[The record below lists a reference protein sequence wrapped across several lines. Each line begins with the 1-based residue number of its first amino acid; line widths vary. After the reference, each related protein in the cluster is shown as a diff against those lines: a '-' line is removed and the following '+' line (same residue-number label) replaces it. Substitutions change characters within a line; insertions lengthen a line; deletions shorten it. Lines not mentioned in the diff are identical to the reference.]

1 MTSQL
6 NITVVGA
13 GYVGFTLAVILAQK
27 NIVSVLDIDHD
38 KVKRINSNKSAIEDK
53 GIDEFLLS
61 NKIEITATI
70 DQKESLSHADYVIIA
85 TPTNYDAS
93 SNSFDTRSV
102 EDIVKST
109 VEFNPKCSIAIKST
123 VPIGFTAKI
132 KEKYPNQIIF
142 FSPEFLREGS
152 ALNDNLNPSRIIIGC
167 SSKQAKVFADLLL
180 DATLKKNVPVLFMGS
195 SEAEAVKLFSN
206 TYLAMRVAYFNEID
220 SFTIIRNMN
229 AESIINGI
237 CHDERIGNFYN
248 NPSFG
253 YGGYC
258 LPKDTKQLLANY
270 EDIPQ
275 NLIQAVVEANNTRK
289 AFIAEEILNKNPK
302 CVGIFRL
309 TMKKNS
315 DNFRFSAIN
324 EIINF
329 LDQKKIKMKIFEPTL
344 SKKVHMGI
352 EVCNSLSTFKNDC
365 DLIVANRNSDE
376 LHDIQHKIF
385 TRDLF
390 DEN

>member
-1 MTSQL
+1 M
-6 NITVVGA
+6 VGA

>member
-1 MTSQL
+1 M
-6 NITVVGA
+6 VGA

-38 KVKRINSNKSAIEDK
+38 KVKRINSNKSAIEDN

>member
-1 MTSQL
+1 MTSQF

-13 GYVGFTLAVILAQK
+13 GYVGFTLAAILAQK

-70 DQKESLSHADYVIIA
+70 DQQESLSHADYVIIA

-102 EDIVKST
+102 EDIIKST
-109 VEFNPKCSIAIKST
+109 VEINPKCSIAIKST

-167 SSKQAKVFADLLL
+167 TSKQAKVFADLLQ

-229 AESIINGI
+229 PESIINGI

-309 TMKKNS
+309 IMKKNS

-329 LDQKKIKMKIFEPTL
+329 LDQKKIKIKIFEPTL

-352 EVCNSLSTFKNDC
+352 EVCNNLSTFKNDC

-376 LHDIQHKIF
+376 LRDIQHKIF

>member
-6 NITVVGA
+6 NITVAGA
-13 GYVGFTLAVILAQK
+13 GYVGFTLAAILAEK
-27 NIVSVLDIDHD
+27 NIVRVLDIDHD
-38 KVKRINSNKSAIEDK
+38 KVRRINSNKSAIEDT
-53 GIDEFLLS
+53 GINEFLLS
-61 NKIEITATI
+61 KKIEMTATI

-85 TPTNYDAS
+85 TPTNYDPS
-93 SNSFDTRSV
+93 SNSFDTKSV
-102 EDIVKST
+102 EDIIKST
-109 VEFNPKCSIAIKST
+109 VQINPKCSIAIKST

-132 KEKYPNQIIF
+132 KEQYPDQIIF

-152 ALNDNLNPSRIIIGC
+152 ALNDNLNPSRIIVGC
-167 SSKQAKVFADLLL
+167 FSEQAKVFADLLL
-180 DATLKKNVPVLFMGS
+180 DATSKQNAPVLFMGS

-220 SFTIIRNMN
+220 SFTIIKNMN
-229 AESIINGI
+229 AENIINGI
-237 CHDERIGNFYN
+237 CLDERIGNFYN

-289 AFIAEEILNKNPK
+289 AFIAEEILKKNPT

-309 TMKKNS
+309 TMKKDS

-324 EIINF
+324 EIIDV
-329 LDQKKIKMKIFEPTL
+329 LSQKKIKMKIFEPTL
-344 SKKVHMGI
+344 SKKIYMGI
-352 EVCNSLSTFKNDC
+352 EVCSNLSSFKNDC
-365 DLIVANRNSDE
+365 DLVVANRNSDD
-376 LHDIQHKIF
+376 LNDIQHKIF